1 MITPT
6 LEGVYVKL
14 ARARFHARDLIA
26 RTSALVEDDGSVFRR
41 EFDGDPSKYVYWI
54 DRIPVIEP
62 DLSAIVGDFLT
73 NMRAALDHLYFQLP
87 LLENRCGSE
96 NDNFPIRFREPTG
109 DSGNPRPLSTNGIT
123 DQRVRDALI
132 AVQPY
137 SHPGPATNGLHILN
151 TLVNT
156 DKHRLL
162 LVVVAALEF
171 DGIQWMVSDGA
182 KDPGHWLNVNPLRD
196 GDQVAR
202 FDFWGVGADPEF
214 DPHLELQTRL
224 ADNVLASDVNL
235 RILSLEKL
243 LGFLYN
249 WVESQVLDR
258 YFLTFFD
265 QSARVG
271 SGRIES

>member
-54 DRIPVIEP
+54 DRIPVIER

-96 NDNFPIRFREPTG
+96 NDNFPIRFREPRD
-109 DSGNPRPLSTNGIT
+109 DSGNPRPLSTHGIT

-171 DGIQWMVSDGA
+171 DGMYWPVMDGA
-182 KDPGHWLNVNPLRD
+182 TAPGHWLEVNPLHD
-196 GDQVAR
+196 GDPVAR
-202 FDFWGVGADPEF
+202 FDFWGVNADPKF
-214 DPHLELQTRL
+214 DPLLELQTRL
-224 ADNVLASDVNL
+224 THTVLASDVRL
-235 RILSLEKL
+235 RMLSLEKL

-249 WVESQVLDR
+249 WVENQVLDR
-258 YFLTFFD
+258 HFLTFFD
-265 QSARVG
+265 QPARVG
-271 SGRIES
+271 SGQIDS